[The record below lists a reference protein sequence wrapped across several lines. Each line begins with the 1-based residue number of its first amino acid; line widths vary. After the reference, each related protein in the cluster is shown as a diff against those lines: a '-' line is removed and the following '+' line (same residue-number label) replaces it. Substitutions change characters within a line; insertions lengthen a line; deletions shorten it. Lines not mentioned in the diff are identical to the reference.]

1 MLIQIGN
8 IYMNDTWK
16 FLIPVLKEYGD
27 EFVWKFNSV
36 WKVAVGIGD
45 MILVKSNIR
54 YEQHLFVLLDS
65 KSGKKHFIDF
75 MKWIKDQ
82 EMFEDDYAYD
92 NINSGRFHM
101 VVIKMPPS
109 GYKSIENFRHSQF
122 SKMFTVDEV
131 NKYFKD
137 NPDVKKVIVKDKK
150 YRLEYVDKLNHLF
163 DTKIQPDE
171 FEGELSLPI
180 RKSKEIF
187 NIKRKK
193 A

>member
-1 MLIQIGN
+1 
-8 IYMNDTWK
+8 MNDTWK